1 MGCYM
6 YVNILTIYIIAGTQG
21 ADRSTQRTLDV
32 DIQLDVGASDIE
44 QQSITPPS
52 LSAQEEQGP

>member
-1 MGCYM
+1 M